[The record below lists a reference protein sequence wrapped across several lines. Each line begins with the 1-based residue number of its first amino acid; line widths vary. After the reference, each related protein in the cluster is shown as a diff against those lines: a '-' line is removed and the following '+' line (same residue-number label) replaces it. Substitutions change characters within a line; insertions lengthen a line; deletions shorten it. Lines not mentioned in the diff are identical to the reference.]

1 MGAVPTRPDSRTTAL
16 GDLLDAFASNDPVPA
31 GGAAAALTAS
41 LGTSLLLM
49 VAGMARTRTGA
60 PEEVADLAAA
70 AARLRPFRDELTSL
84 IDADVDAYLSVLAAY
99 RQASGTDVEKTARR
113 DAIEAALRRA
123 TDVPLQTMRAGEVA
137 LRDAPV
143 VVRFG
148 NPNAVTDAVVGARL
162 LLAAVECAAT
172 NVTVNL
178 PGLKDAEYVGEA
190 DAERES
196 LLASARNLARQVE
209 DAPRQ

>member
-1 MGAVPTRPDSRTTAL
+1 MTTAL

-70 AARLRPFRDELTSL
+70 AARLRPLRDELASL

-99 RQASGTDVEKTARR
+99 RQASATDVEKTARR
-113 DAIEAALRRA
+113 DAIEAALRGA

-162 LLAAVECAAT
+162 LLAAVECAGT

-178 PGLKDAEYVGEA
+178 PGLKDAESVGEA